1 MAKNKSTKTNASKLP
16 TTPATLAET
25 ETTETVVE
33 TTAQAPVAEAST
45 INAETLVAAG
55 QKAEQAKA
63 ERRERTVKGAHL
75 LNTLKETAEKA
86 GLEIVE
92 KSGFF
97 QILGA
102 SKGRRV
108 YLAKKGGRVDLSGFS
123 VEDEAITQISE
134 TEARDKHLG
143 KVRGMLN
150 FDCSDEQVLAAYGLA
165 LTKLAEVVEE
175 APKAAPVAKPAKAP
189 KAAKEET
196 PAAEETETPAET
208 TGPDA
213 E

>member
-1 MAKNKSTKTNASKLP
+1 MAKNKSNKGASK
-16 TTPATLAET
+16 TTETPATLAET

-33 TTAQAPVAEAST
+33 TAAAPETST

-75 LNTLKETAEKA
+75 LNSLKEKAEKA

-108 YLAKKGGRVDLSGFS
+108 YLAKKGGRADASGFS
-123 VEDEAITQISE
+123 VDHVAIIQISE
-134 TEARDKHLG
+134 QEARDKHLG

-150 FDCSDEQVLAAYGLA
+150 FDQPDEQVLEAYGLLLA
-165 LTKLAEVVEE
+165 KLAEVVEE
-175 APKAAPVAKPAKAP
+175 APKSKPKAVAMEEETSSTDEPVA
-189 KAAKEET
+189 
-196 PAAEETETPAET
+196 TE
-208 TGPDA
+208 
-213 E
+213 